1 MSETPA
7 LHCEGVCKE
16 YADGQ
21 LRVSVLRGV
30 DLQVQPGDKVAIL
43 GASGS
48 GKSTLLNLLGGLD
61 TVSSGRVLLAGKEL
75 AVMAERE
82 RAAWRNQNLG
92 FVYQFHHLLG
102 EFTALENVAMPRL
115 IGGAV
120 RAEALE
126 RAAELLAQVG
136 LAERGQHR
144 PGQLSG
150 GERQRVAIA
159 RALANTPG
167 CVLMDE
173 PTGNLDPESAQQV
186 LTLIESLRQASSAFV
201 VVTHDRVVAESMDT
215 VYELRGGRLEELAG

>member
-1 MSETPA
+1 
-7 LHCEGVCKE
+7 
-16 YADGQ
+16 
-21 LRVSVLRGV
+21 
-30 DLQVQPGDKVAIL
+30 
-43 GASGS
+43 
-48 GKSTLLNLLGGLD
+48 
-61 TVSSGRVLLAGKEL
+61 
-75 AVMAERE
+75 MAERE

-173 PTGNLDPESAQQV
+173 PTGNLDPEAAAQV
-186 LTLIESLRQASSAFV
+186 MSVIDALSDSNSAFV
-201 VVTHDRVVAESMDT
+201 VVTHDREIAAQLERT
-215 VYELRGGRLEELAG
+215 YELKNGVLTLLQ